1 MRITTEEVK
10 QDSVQQ
16 ELQERKQPQKSEP
29 IKNQQTKSNLQKI
42 NNLFYFVGIIQDIK
56 HLSEYVDVLN
66 VITLDKEFLPPVLCQ
81 VNKDFKPE
89 IGKQFASIGKIVFIK
104 DKFYIQL
111 GEVFY

>member
-1 MRITTEEVK
+1 M
-10 QDSVQQ
+10 
-16 ELQERKQPQKSEP
+16 
-29 IKNQQTKSNLQKI
+29 
-42 NNLFYFVGIIQDIK
+42 
-56 HLSEYVDVLN
+56 DVLN
-66 VITLDKEFLPPVLCQ
+66 VITLDKEFLPTVLCQ